1 MNFQFKINTESA
13 KHLLPLASYFIVPW
27 GYAAMNIASILLLV
41 YALLNANKI
50 RVMAN
55 QIKKRHLLY
64 TALFA
69 FYIAI
74 LTVFTAVNPIGEK
87 IFQLMLYLG
96 FLPPLVYVC
105 SILTKSNAP
114 KLFNAFKLSV
124 FLFCISSFVVVI
136 INNGAS
142 DPAEIMG
149 TITHKA
155 FASAIVSAH
164 SPYYLSLLVLLAKV
178 ISLEELYN
186 HKNRILNTVIFLT
199 LFIVLIL
206 LSTRTALVLGICIT
220 IFYVFKTF
228 KSTAQKISAILLII
242 FLLAGTFSVNKVLQ
256 KRVANTLN
264 ISLNNLNWQED
275 WAYQGLALRYQI
287 WDCAIYSIKSN
298 IIFGVGP
305 AKIEQQILN
314 CAKDKKYHPLVWFS
328 KNRDSKF
335 NAHNMFLEAMLMG
348 GIIGTLIFL
357 FMIWAIGTFLFEHA
371 AILQKLFF
379 IIFITVFIT
388 ESIFA
393 RNIGIILFSFFL
405 FNANFTKQISK
416 S

>member
-1 MNFQFKINTESA
+1 MNLQFKRNIENAS
-13 KHLLPLASYFIVPW
+13 HLLPLASYFIIPW

-41 YALLNANKI
+41 YALLNANKT
-50 RVMAN
+50 RVKAK
-55 QIKKRHLLY
+55 QIKKRHLFY

-74 LTVFTAVNPIGEK
+74 LTVFTAVNPLGEK

-105 SILTKSNAP
+105 SILTKSKAS

-124 FLFCISSFVVVI
+124 FLFCISSFVVVL

-142 DPAEIMG
+142 DPADIMG
-149 TITHKA
+149 TLTHKV

-178 ISLEELYN
+178 ITLEELYN
-186 HKNRILNTVIFLT
+186 HKNRVLNTVIFLT

-220 IFYVFKTF
+220 FFYVFKTF

-287 WDCAIYSIKSN
+287 WDCAIHSFQN
-298 IIFGVGP
+298 DIIFGVGP
-305 AKIEQQILN
+305 TKVKQRIKN
-314 CAKDKKYHPLVWFS
+314 CSEEKKYHPLIWFN
-328 KNRDSKF
+328 KNRNVTF
-335 NAHNMFLEAMLMG
+335 NAHNMYLEAMLMG
-348 GIIGTLIFL
+348 GIIGALMFI
-357 FMIWAIGTFLFEHA
+357 FMIWSIGAFLLKNA
-371 AILQKLFF
+371 TRSQKNIF
-379 IIFITVFIT
+379 IIFVVLFLT

-393 RNIGIILFSFFL
+393 RNIGIILFSFFI
-405 FNANFTKQISK
+405 FMSNDTKETL
-416 S
+416 